1 MICDLLLVRH
11 GESEWNAVRR
21 WQGQADPPLTARGE
35 NQARESVEALRKLG
49 PFAQIVTSTLTRAAH
64 TGDLIAEVL
73 GVDAVRR
80 EQRIVERHAGPW
92 QGLTRF
98 EIDEQWPGYL
108 DGDQRPD
115 GYELDPSVVER
126 SSAALL
132 SIAGEHL
139 GETLLVVSHGGV
151 INALEK
157 HQGEPWKRL
166 DNLEGRWFQSDGKD
180 LVPVGDR
187 VRLGSWDQ
195 PSAGRA
201 HN

>member
-1 MICDLLLVRH
+1 M
-11 GESEWNAVRR
+11 
-21 WQGQADPPLTARGE
+21 TARGE